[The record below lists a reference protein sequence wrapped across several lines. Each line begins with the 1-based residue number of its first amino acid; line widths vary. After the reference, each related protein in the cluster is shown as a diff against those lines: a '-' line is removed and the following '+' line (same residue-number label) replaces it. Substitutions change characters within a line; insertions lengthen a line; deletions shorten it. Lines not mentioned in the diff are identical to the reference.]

1 MAEALRLTAEMHD
14 CANTFLD
21 ILDREDEEVSR
32 GLALDRLGVG
42 LISAI
47 REVDYYDQQARR
59 PDASEERHEHM
70 YLLRLGLPRLVRR
83 TFERVAAFDIPVVTF
98 PRDQHNSRGALKR
111 LAAFGLIEHGRR
123 MAYASIAGE
132 CRISQV
138 DPGLYEFRLPA
149 DFLPLDH
156 FESSVEEHYLAA
168 AQTRM
173 DEALRTAY
181 PSGMGERLQRLL
193 RENVYV
199 WRGRYIGYNAHPIID
214 QYFFVQALANLKL
227 RPGVESFSPEL
238 RFGGVQ
244 FIAYV
249 LCAAYFLSLA
259 WKHIAF
265 CQTLVAKHPDIEL
278 ANIITITGPREELI
292 DSIVQCLNQQGAGE
306 TGYVAIGRPE
316 AETLYSVL
324 SARRANVTLL
334 KGGLMTVPFVVE
346 YSDTSV
352 VQSVSGAQLDPI
364 GFLLSSL
371 RYHYPRDYDRHQRSR
386 EAAMQASIRQL
397 LGGALPWVELRD
409 NITLRTG
416 GRKVTDIDLVSFDP
430 RSGTA
435 MFFQL
440 KHQDQYAG
448 DMRKRGSR
456 SARLLSETERWLG
469 SVREWLAVT
478 DAQQLSAALR
488 LGRGQKVKTVR
499 FVAVSRHFAHF
510 LHPLSRAD
518 DFAYATMSQFFDA
531 VVRLEAQGDFK
542 TMSGLFALLRRF
554 MPNVLA
560 RPIRFEPEEH
570 VLPSVTFRVV
580 QDGDE
585 PH

>member
-1 MAEALRLTAEMHD
+1 MHN
-14 CANTFLD
+14 CANAFLD

-32 GLALDRLGVG
+32 GLARDRLGVG

-47 REVDYYDQQARR
+47 REVDYYDHQARR
-59 PDASEERHEHM
+59 HEASEERHEHM

-98 PRDQHNSRGALKR
+98 ARNQHNSQGALER

-138 DPGLYEFRLPA
+138 DTQLYEFRLPA

-156 FESSVEEHYLAA
+156 FESSVEAHYIAA

-173 DEALRTAY
+173 EEALRTALT
-181 PSGMGERLQRLL
+181 SGMEERVQRLL

-199 WRGRYIGYNAHPIID
+199 WRGRYIGYNADPTID
-214 QYFFVQALANLKL
+214 QYFFVQALANLTL
-227 RPGVESFSPEL
+227 RPGVDSFSPEL

-249 LCAAYFLSLA
+249 LCATYFLSLA
-259 WKHIAF
+259 WKHAAF
-265 CQTLVAKHPDIEL
+265 CEALAAKHPDIEL

-292 DSIVQCLNQQGAGE
+292 DSIVECLNEQGAGE
-306 TGYVAIGRPE
+306 TGYIAIGRAE

-334 KGGLMTVPFVVE
+334 EGGLMTVPFVVE
-346 YSDTSV
+346 YSDSSII
-352 VQSVSGAQLDPI
+352 QSVSGAQLDPI

-371 RYHYPRDYDRHQRSR
+371 RYHHPRDYDRHQRSR
-386 EAAMQASIRQL
+386 EAVMQLSLRRL
-397 LGGALPWVELRD
+397 LGGALPWLEFRD
-409 NITLRTG
+409 NINLRKA
-416 GRKVTDIDLVSFDP
+416 GRKLTDIDLVAIDA
-430 RSGTA
+430 RSETA
-435 MFFQL
+435 MVFQL
-440 KHQDQYAG
+440 KHQDPFAG

-456 SARLLSETERWLG
+456 SARLMSETEKWLG
-469 SVREWLAVT
+469 TVREWLA
-478 DAQQLSAALR
+478 AASEQELSATLR
-488 LGRGQKVKTVR
+488 LRKGQVVR
-499 FVAVSRHFAHF
+499 SVQFVAVSRHFAHF
-510 LHPLSRAD
+510 LHPLSSSP

-542 TMSGLFALLRRF
+542 TMPGLFALLHRF
-554 MPNVLA
+554 MSNVLA
-560 RPIRFEPEEH
+560 RPIRVEPEEH
-570 VLPSVTFRVV
+570 VLPSVSFRVV
-580 QDGDE
+580 QDGV
-585 PH
+585 

>member
-1 MAEALRLTAEMHD
+1 MHD
-14 CANTFLD
+14 CANAFLD
-21 ILDREDEEVSR
+21 ILDREDEAVSQR
-32 GLALDRLGVG
+32 LARDRYGVG

-47 REVDYYDQQARR
+47 REVDYYDHQARR
-59 PDASEERHEHM
+59 HEASEERHEHM

-98 PRDQHNSRGALKR
+98 ARDQHNSRGALER

-138 DPGLYEFRLPA
+138 DARLFEFRLPA

-156 FESSVEEHYLAA
+156 FESSVEGHYIAA

-173 DEALRTAY
+173 DEALGAALT
-181 PSGMGERLQRLL
+181 SGMEERVQRLL

-199 WRGRYIGYNAHPIID
+199 WRERHIGYNADPAID
-214 QYFFVQALANLKL
+214 RYFFVQAFANLKL
-227 RPGVESFSPEL
+227 RPGVDSFSPEL

-259 WKHIAF
+259 WKHVAF
-265 CQTLVAKHPDIEL
+265 CEALVAKHPDIEL
-278 ANIITITGPREELI
+278 ANIITVTGPREGLI
-292 DSIVQCLNQQGAGE
+292 DTIVECLNGLGDGE
-306 TGYVAIGRPE
+306 AGYVAIGRAE

-334 KGGLMTVPFVVE
+334 EGGLMTVPFVVE

-352 VQSVSGAQLDPI
+352 VHSVSGAQLDPI

-371 RYHYPRDYDRHQRSR
+371 RYHHPRDYDRHQRSR
-386 EAAMQASIRQL
+386 EAAMQASIKRL
-397 LGGALPWVELRD
+397 VGGALPSVELRG
-409 NITLRTG
+409 NITLRAG
-416 GRKVTDIDLVSFDP
+416 GRKVTDIDLVAFDP

-435 MFFQL
+435 LLFQL
-440 KHQDQYAG
+440 KHQDRYAG

-456 SARLLSETERWLG
+456 SARLVSETERWLRN
-469 SVREWLAVT
+469 VREWLAAT

-488 LGRGQKVKTVR
+488 LGRGQTVKTVR

-510 LHPLSRAD
+510 LHPLAGAD
-518 DFAYATMSQFFDA
+518 DFAYATMTQFFDA

-542 TMSGLFALLRRF
+542 TMPGLFALLRRF
-554 MPNVLA
+554 MPNLLA
-560 RPIRFEPEEH
+560 QPIRFDPEEH
-570 VLPSVTFRVV
+570 VLPSVSFRIV

-585 PH
+585 PY